1 MKVKEMKNKVLLVG
15 LAALLLTGL
24 AYSSREISAST
35 TSPVVKATQNPDLD
49 FTLVN
54 ATGYDIKELY
64 ISPTS
69 KKDWDKS
76 DEILKGKVFRNGTQI
91 PITFHPKATA
101 EKWDI
106 MVAWTDGSENDEW
119 DGLKLTEI
127 NKITLKYDKKTDK
140 TSAIIE

>member
-1 MKVKEMKNKVLLVG
+1 MKVIEMKNKALMVC

-24 AYSSREISAST
+24 AYSSRKISAST
-35 TSPVVKATQNPDLD
+35 TSPVVKVAQNPDLD

-54 ATGYDIKELY
+54 GTGYDIKGIY

-76 DEILKGKVFRNGTQI
+76 DEILKGRMFKNGDKLDI
-91 PITFHPKATA
+91 KFHPKATA

-106 MVAWTDGSENDEW
+106 MVEWTDGSDNDEW

-127 NKITLKYDKKTDK
+127 NKITLKYDKKSDK